1 LFGLRIE
8 RQSPRGAK
16 ILCWMHGAH
25 EAART
30 GCARQGARGQRQC
43 GKNQRGQNQKVP
55 HQRTLH
61 KGTPPQ
67 KQSSK
72 QMKCPTMRDS
82 DANLILIWRGLI
94 ASSSS
99 AGTAACHRRRWM
111 PAGPAAQ
118 SAAALQ
124 PLPNRSDRRHHR
136 ATRQVRPSALA
147 LGLSA
152 PVVAGSEI
160 GTACRVVKFEH

>member
-1 LFGLRIE
+1 MRPAGRTRPASV
-8 RQSPRGAK
+8 RQESTRPEPESASP
-16 ILCWMHGAH
+16 AH
-25 EAART
+25 
-30 GCARQGARGQRQC
+30 
-43 GKNQRGQNQKVP
+43 
-55 HQRTLH
+55 
-61 KGTPPQ
+61 PPQ
-67 KQSSK
+67 RNAAPKQSSK

-99 AGTAACHRRRWM
+99 AGIAACHRRRRM

-124 PLPNRSDRRHHR
+124 PLPNKSDRRHHR
-136 ATRQVRPSALA
+136 ATRQARLSALA

-152 PVVAGSEI
+152 RGGRQRTSALRAGSLSSSI
-160 GTACRVVKFEH
+160 KRSFGATAAFFTSN